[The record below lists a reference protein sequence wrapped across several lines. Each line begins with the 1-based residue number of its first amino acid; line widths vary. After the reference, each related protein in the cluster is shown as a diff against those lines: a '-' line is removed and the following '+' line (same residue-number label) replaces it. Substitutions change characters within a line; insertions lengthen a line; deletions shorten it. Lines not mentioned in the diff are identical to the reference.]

1 MPEQVESKSGLPP
14 KQRGHTVR
22 IVDVAEVPIDFG
34 LIENTLDGL
43 KAHSNWDR
51 KHNGAGL
58 LAIEVSP
65 EGGNRLSQRGDYSR
79 WSTEDL
85 DGNVPRPRDH
95 LKLTI

>member
-65 EGGNRLSQRGDYSR
+65 EGCLLYTSPSPRDQRGSR
-79 WSTEDL
+79 MPSSA
-85 DGNVPRPRDH
+85 
-95 LKLTI
+95 